1 TPTSKAPVA
10 SPTSSTTSSCPSC
23 PELPHSFGLS
33 TPYGQPISLSGS
45 TSLACRHRWSTGQR
59 NGLQPEKCDMKLRY
73 RPLVAALALA
83 TSSFAAQA
91 QDRMTDNDYWWPNSL
106 DLRPLRAHAT
116 ESDPF
121 GGNFDYAEA
130 FSKL

>member
-1 TPTSKAPVA
+1 
-10 SPTSSTTSSCPSC
+10 
-23 PELPHSFGLS
+23 
-33 TPYGQPISLSGS
+33 
-45 TSLACRHRWSTGQR
+45 ACRHRWSTGQR

-130 FSKL
+130 FSKLDLDAVKQDLATLMRTSQDWWPADYGH

>member
-1 TPTSKAPVA
+1 
-10 SPTSSTTSSCPSC
+10 
-23 PELPHSFGLS
+23 
-33 TPYGQPISLSGS
+33 
-45 TSLACRHRWSTGQR
+45 
-59 NGLQPEKCDMKLRY
+59 MKLRY

-130 FSKL
+130 FSKLDLDAVKQDLATLMRTSQDWWPADYGHYGPMFIRMSWHAAGTYRISDGRGGADGGKHRFAPLNS